1 MTHEERILLRLK
13 KKPMTTDQLA
23 KDMKAPRSTV
33 VASLNKL
40 WNRRNICV
48 VEYKKTGATP
58 ARIWGI
64 GKVDRPRPPTK
75 TREQRNAQQRERRR
89 IEKERVAKPVEAVKP
104 DIAAAWIKPVKEAK
118 PKPVKVAKP
127 KPLKASKP
135 KITVVP
141 KRDFA
146 ASWF

>member
-1 MTHEERILLRLK
+1 MTHEERIILRLK

-23 KDMKAPRSTV
+23 KDMRTARSTV
-33 VASLNKL
+33 VAALNKL

-48 VEYKKTGATP
+48 IEYKKTGSTP

-64 GKVDRPRPPTK
+64 GKVDMPRPPTK
-75 TREQRNAQQRERRR
+75 TKEQRNAERREAR
-89 IEKERVAKPVEAVKP
+89 KIEKERVAKPMKPANPKP
-104 DIAAAWIKPVKEAK
+104 DIAAAWVAPVK

-127 KPLKASKP
+127 RPEKKVKPRT
-135 KITVVP
+135 TVIP
-141 KRDFA
+141 KRDPA

>member
-1 MTHEERILLRLK
+1 MTHEERIILRLK
-13 KKPMTTDQLA
+13 KKPMTTDQVA

-33 VASLNKL
+33 VVALNKL

-64 GKVDRPRPPTK
+64 GKVDVKPPPPKTK
-75 TREQRNAQQRERRR
+75 EQRNAQIREKRR
-89 IEKERVAKPVEAVKP
+89 IEKERVTKPVKPAKPKP
-104 DIAAAWIKPVKEAK
+104 DIAAAWIKPI
-118 PKPVKVAKP
+118 KVAKP

-135 KITVVP
+135 KVTVVP

>member
-1 MTHEERILLRLK
+1 MTYEERIILRLK
-13 KKPMTTDQLA
+13 KSPMTTDQLA

-33 VASLNKL
+33 VAALNKM

-64 GKVDRPRPPTK
+64 GKVDMPPPPKKTK
-75 TREQRNAQQRERRR
+75 EQEKAQRQERYKL
-89 IEKERVAKPVEAVKP
+89 EKERVAKPVKPAKPKP
-104 DIAAAWIKPVKEAK
+104 DIAAAWI
-118 PKPVKVAKP
+118 KPVKVAKP

-135 KITVVP
+135 KVTVVP

>member
-1 MTHEERILLRLK
+1 MNIEERIILRLK

-23 KDMKAPRSTV
+23 KDMRTARSTV
-33 VASLNKL
+33 VAALNKM

-64 GKVDRPRPPTK
+64 GKVDMPRPPTK
-75 TREQRNAQQRERRR
+75 TKEQRNAQRREARKV
-89 IEKERVAKPVEAVKP
+89 EKERVAKPVKPAKPKP
-104 DIAAAWIKPVKEAK
+104 DIAAAWI
-118 PKPVKVAKP
+118 KPVKVAKP

-135 KITVVP
+135 KVTVVP

>member
-1 MTHEERILLRLK
+1 MTYEERIILRLK
-13 KKPMTTDQLA
+13 KSPMTTDQLA

-33 VASLNKL
+33 VVALNKL

-48 VEYKKTGATP
+48 VQYKKTGATP

-64 GKVDRPRPPTK
+64 GKVDMPPPPKKTK
-75 TREQRNAQQRERRR
+75 EQEKAQRQERYKL
-89 IEKERVAKPVEAVKP
+89 EKERVAKPAKPAKPKP
-104 DIAAAWIKPVKEAK
+104 DIAAAWIKPI
-118 PKPVKVAKP
+118 KVAKP

-135 KITVVP
+135 KVTVVP

>member
-1 MTHEERILLRLK
+1 MTHEERIILRLK

-23 KDMKAPRSTV
+23 KDMRTARSTV
-33 VASLNKL
+33 VAALNKM

-64 GKVDRPRPPTK
+64 GKVDMPRPPTK
-75 TREQRNAQQRERRR
+75 TKEQRNAQRREARKV
-89 IEKERVAKPVEAVKP
+89 EKERVAKPVKPAKPKP
-104 DIAAAWIKPVKEAK
+104 DIAAAWIKPVK
-118 PKPVKVAKP
+118 VVKP

-135 KITVVP
+135 KVTVVP

>member
-1 MTHEERILLRLK
+1 MTYEERIILRLK
-13 KKPMTTDQLA
+13 KSPMTTDQLA
-23 KDMKAPRSTV
+23 KDMKSPRSTV
-33 VASLNKL
+33 VAALNKM

-64 GKVDRPRPPTK
+64 GKVDRPPPPKK
-75 TREQRNAQQRERRR
+75 TREQRNAQQREKRRV
-89 IEKERVAKPVEAVKP
+89 EKERVAKPVKPAKPKP
-104 DIAAAWIKPVKEAK
+104 DIAAAWI
-118 PKPVKVAKP
+118 KPVKVAKP

-135 KITVVP
+135 KVTVVP

>member
-1 MTHEERILLRLK
+1 MTYEERIILRLK
-13 KKPMTTDQLA
+13 KSPMTTDQLA

-33 VASLNKL
+33 VVALNKL
-40 WNRRNICV
+40 WGRRNICV
-48 VEYKKTGATP
+48 VQYKKTGATP

-64 GKVDRPRPPTK
+64 GKVDMPPPPKKTK
-75 TREQRNAQQRERRR
+75 EQEKAQRQERYKL
-89 IEKERVAKPVEAVKP
+89 EKERVAKPVKPAKPKP
-104 DIAAAWIKPVKEAK
+104 DIAAAWIKPI
-118 PKPVKVAKP
+118 KVPKP

-135 KITVVP
+135 KVTVVP

>member
-23 KDMKAPRSTV
+23 KDMKSPRSTV
-33 VASLNKL
+33 VAALNKM

-64 GKVDRPRPPTK
+64 GKVDVKPPPPKTK
-75 TREQRNAQQRERRR
+75 EQRNAQIREKRR
-89 IEKERVAKPVEAVKP
+89 IEKERVAKPVKPAKPKP
-104 DIAAAWIKPVKEAK
+104 DIAAAWIKPI
-118 PKPVKVAKP
+118 KVAKP

-135 KITVVP
+135 KVTVVP

>member
-1 MTHEERILLRLK
+1 MTYEERIILRLK
-13 KKPMTTDQLA
+13 KSPMTTDQLA

-33 VASLNKL
+33 VAALNKM

-64 GKVDRPRPPTK
+64 GKVDMPPPPKKTK
-75 TREQRNAQQRERRR
+75 EQEKSQRQERYKL
-89 IEKERVAKPVEAVKP
+89 EKERVAKPVKPAKPKP
-104 DIAAAWIKPVKEAK
+104 DIAAAWI
-118 PKPVKVAKP
+118 KPVKVAKP

-135 KITVVP
+135 KVTVVP

>member
-23 KDMKAPRSTV
+23 KDMKSPRSTV
-33 VASLNKL
+33 VAALNKM

-64 GKVDRPRPPTK
+64 GKVDRPPPPKK
-75 TREQRNAQQRERRR
+75 TREQRNAQQREKRRV
-89 IEKERVAKPVEAVKP
+89 EKERVAKPVKPAKPKP
-104 DIAAAWIKPVKEAK
+104 DIAAAWIKPVKVAK
-118 PKPVKVAKP
+118 PKPVKP
-127 KPLKASKP
+127 KV
-135 KITVVP
+135 TVVP

>member
-1 MTHEERILLRLK
+1 MTYEERIMLRLK
-13 KKPMTTDQLA
+13 KKHMTTDQLA

-33 VASLNKL
+33 VAALNKL

-64 GKVDRPRPPTK
+64 GKVDVKPPPPQTK
-75 TREQRNAQQRERRR
+75 EQRNAKRRERVRV
-89 IEKERVAKPVEAVKP
+89 EKERVAKPVKVAAPKP
-104 DIAAAWIKPVKEAK
+104 DVAAAWIKPVK
-118 PKPVKVAKP
+118 KP
-127 KPLKASKP
+127 KPLKATKP
-135 KITVVP
+135 KTVVVP